1 MKEPTSLKRIDPL
14 KTAGKQVLELQPF
27 IPGKPIE
34 ELKSELG
41 LEEIV
46 KLSTNECPLE
56 VPEGVIR
63 AISEKAKEL
72 GRYPDGYCGKLR
84 ARLSARWGVPPEC
97 FLFGNG
103 AEECLL
109 LISLAFLNPGDVAIY
124 PVPGFDAYAGCT
136 AVAGGEVRRVPLKDF
151 RLDFDAILDAVNERT
166 KIVWVCSPN
175 NPTGTVVSEKEMDR
189 FLDRLPDD
197 IVVVLDEAYHE
208 FVTDPDKADAT
219 KYLEKDG
226 RVIGIRTFSKAF
238 SLAGLRVGYIM
249 AHPKIVE
256 VLTKVKM
263 PFNVNA
269 LAQAAA
275 VRAMDEEEFVRDF
288 LEMVR
293 RERGFLYSELDK
305 RGLEVVPSEANFLF
319 FGTPVNGN
327 ELSAKLRSQGVLVRS
342 GSAFGTPDFIRV
354 TVGTRRQNE
363 IFLSALDTALEASL
377 SDSAG

>member
-1 MKEPTSLKRIDPL
+1 
-14 KTAGKQVLELQPF
+14 
-27 IPGKPIE
+27 
-34 ELKSELG
+34 
-41 LEEIV
+41 
-46 KLSTNECPLE
+46 
-56 VPEGVIR
+56 
-63 AISEKAKEL
+63 
-72 GRYPDGYCGKLR
+72 
-84 ARLSARWGVPPEC
+84 
-97 FLFGNG
+97 
-103 AEECLL
+103 
-109 LISLAFLNPGDVAIY
+109 
-124 PVPGFDAYAGCT
+124 
-136 AVAGGEVRRVPLKDF
+136 
-151 RLDFDAILDAVNERT
+151 
-166 KIVWVCSPN
+166 
-175 NPTGTVVSEKEMDR
+175 
-189 FLDRLPDD
+189 
-197 IVVVLDEAYHE
+197 
-208 FVTDPDKADAT
+208 
-219 KYLEKDG
+219 
-226 RVIGIRTFSKAF
+226 
-238 SLAGLRVGYIM
+238 M